1 MIEHL
6 PFGSTGHRSSQVIF
20 GAAALSAMSQVRADD
35 TLATAQEFGI
45 NHVDT
50 AAGYGESELRLGP
63 FLADHRA
70 DVFLATKT
78 GERSGDRARS
88 QLEDSLERMGVGH
101 VDLIQLHNLVEE
113 DDWRTAFSPGGAVA
127 ALFQARTEGLCRHV
141 GVTGHGLRIAAMH
154 LRSLAEA
161 PFASVLFP
169 WNHALALVPDYA
181 TDVEHL
187 RRVCAERGVA
197 MQTIKS
203 LARRR
208 WADPSQPHFSWYE
221 PIEQVNALRRAVAFV
236 LTEPD
241 LFLNTSSDARLL
253 KATCEAA
260 TDGLIPPD
268 PDLLAGDRDDLGIVP
283 LFDGGHLEVI

>member
-6 PFGSTGHRSSQVIF
+6 PFGSTGHRSSRVIF
-20 GAAALSAMSQVRADD
+20 GAAALSAMSQGRADE

-45 NHVDT
+45 NHLDT
-50 AAGYGESELRLGP
+50 AADYGESELRLAP
-63 FLADHRA
+63 FLADHRS

-78 GERSGDRARS
+78 GERSGDRARA
-88 QLEDSLERMGVGH
+88 QLEHSLERMGVGH

-113 DDWRTAFSPGGAVA
+113 DDWRTAFSPGGAVT

-169 WNHALALVPDYA
+169 WSHALALVPDYA
-181 TDVEHL
+181 ADVEHL
-187 RRVCAERGVA
+187 RRVCGERGVA

-203 LARRR
+203 VARRR
-208 WADPSQPHFSWYE
+208 WDDPAEPHFSWYE
-221 PIEQVNALRRAVAFV
+221 PLEQGDALRRAVAFV

-241 LFLNTSSDARLL
+241 LFLSSSSDARLL
-253 KATCEAA
+253 RATCEAA

-283 LFDGGHLEVI
+283 LFDGGRLEVI